1 MTQKMCDKAVN
12 RCFFKFYVIPNQYKN
27 QGRCERVVS
36 EGPFLIVY
44 CPDKYKTQ
52 WMRDEA
58 VDDSLASL
66 ELIPY
71 WFFTSKMI
79 KNLFT
84 ALHADENIPYFNE
97 DPDNVVFF
105 CNEMSILNI
114 DLNHINLLMKII
126 LILSFLSDFWVVILN
141 LKNTKK
147 FKKNQWRIIAN
158 SVAS

>member
-1 MTQKMCDKAVN
+1 
-12 RCFFKFYVIPNQYKN
+12 
-27 QGRCERVVS
+27 
-36 EGPFLIVY
+36 
-44 CPDKYKTQ
+44 
-52 WMRDEA
+52 MRDEV

-71 WFFTSKMI
+71 WFVTSKMI

-114 DLNHINLLMKII
+114 DLNNINLLMKII
-126 LILSFLSDFWVVILN
+126 LILSFLSDFWLVILN

-147 FKKNQWRIIAN
+147 IKKTVKNYCKQCGILTDGGTFACQKMRKKGMEPISLSNAFN
-158 SVAS
+158 VYNLRVLEQFST